1 MYKFL
6 LLVFLFAASVQA
18 GHAQSAEDSVK
29 ITIGNLFSAMRNADG
44 KAVMSCFA
52 DSAIMQTIARNKEG
66 EAVIRNER
74 SADFATVVAS
84 MPKMAAD
91 ERIFFEVVKVDGALA
106 IAWTPYNFYYNGKFS
121 HCGVNSF
128 QLVRQNG
135 SWKIQYLI
143 DTRRKQGCKE

>member
-6 LLVFLFAASVQA
+6 LLVFLFAATVQT

-66 EAVIRNER
+66 GAVIRNER
-74 SADFATVVAS
+74 PADFATVVAS

-91 ERIFFEVVKVDGALA
+91 ERITFEVVKVDGALA

>member
-66 EAVIRNER
+66 GAVIRNER
-74 SADFATVVAS
+74 PADFATVVAS

-91 ERIFFEVVKVDGALA
+91 ERITFEVVKVDGALA